1 MLPLRITLKVRS
13 KSDQSRGFH
22 TKNNFAPMREI
33 GEQEYTMSKNQINF
47 AKMSQEATMQL
58 QSFKESALAIAV
70 EDLRFKAEMKP
81 LKAKLDAILANRDN
95 DMKQGMSVD
104 EVVVKFPRTEID
116 NEIRKAETNH
126 QAIVEPLNKAM
137 KDSYVFVPENIF
149 TAYTLKIND
158 GKRGEFLKAITEF
171 LSNLGIEGCS
181 QGQISKFAESMSD
194 KLGAKYATSK
204 KIVNDGVLVTAMK
217 KNQFNKLFMAI
228 FCDMYIK

>member
-1 MLPLRITLKVRS
+1 
-13 KSDQSRGFH
+13 
-22 TKNNFAPMREI
+22 
-33 GEQEYTMSKNQINF
+33 MSKNQINF

>member
-1 MLPLRITLKVRS
+1 M
-13 KSDQSRGFH
+13 
-22 TKNNFAPMREI
+22 A
-33 GEQEYTMSKNQINF
+33 KNQINF
-47 AKMSQEATMQL
+47 TKMSKEATAQL
-58 QSFKESALAIAV
+58 KSFKESALAIAE
-70 EDLRFKAEMKP
+70 EDLRFKAEMQP

-104 EVVVKFPRTEID
+104 EGVVKFPRTEID

-126 QAIVEPLNKAM
+126 QVIVEPLNKAM

-204 KIVNDGVLVTAMK
+204 KIVEDGTLVTAMK
-217 KNQFNKLFMAI
+217 KNQFNKLFMAV
-228 FCDMYIK
+228 FCEMYIK

>member
-1 MLPLRITLKVRS
+1 
-13 KSDQSRGFH
+13 
-22 TKNNFAPMREI
+22 
-33 GEQEYTMSKNQINF
+33 MSKNQINF

-70 EDLRFKAEMKP
+70 EDLRFKAEIKP
-81 LKAKLDAILANRDN
+81 LKARLESILANRQN
-95 DMKQGMSVD
+95 DLNNGLSVD
-104 EVVVKFPRTEID
+104 EVTAKFPRDEVD
-116 NEIRKAETNH
+116 NEIRKAETAH
-126 QAIVEPLNKAM
+126 QAILEPLNKAM
-137 KDSYVFVPENIF
+137 KDTYIFVPENIF

-204 KIVNDGVLVTAMK
+204 KIVEDGTLVTAMK
-217 KNQFNKLFMAI
+217 KNQFNKLFMAV

>member
-1 MLPLRITLKVRS
+1 M
-13 KSDQSRGFH
+13 
-22 TKNNFAPMREI
+22 A
-33 GEQEYTMSKNQINF
+33 KNQINF
-47 AKMSQEATMQL
+47 SKMTEIAHNQL
-58 QSFKESALAIAV
+58 ITFKESALAIAQ

-95 DMKQGMSVD
+95 DMKQGISVD
-104 EVVVKFPRTEID
+104 EVVVKFPRTEVD
-116 NEIRKAETNH
+116 NEIRKAETTH
-126 QAIVEPLNKAM
+126 QVILEPLNKAM
-137 KDSYVFVPENIF
+137 KEAYIFVPENIF

-204 KIVNDGVLVTAMK
+204 KIVEDGTLVTAMK
-217 KNQFNKLFMAI
+217 KNQFNKLFMAV
-228 FCDMYIK
+228 FCDMYLK

>member
-1 MLPLRITLKVRS
+1 
-13 KSDQSRGFH
+13 
-22 TKNNFAPMREI
+22 
-33 GEQEYTMSKNQINF
+33 MSKNQINF
-47 AKMSQEATMQL
+47 TKMSREATMQL

-81 LKAKLDAILANRDN
+81 LKARLESILANRQN
-95 DMKQGMSVD
+95 DLNNGLSVD
-104 EVVVKFPRTEID
+104 EVIAKFPRDEVD
-116 NEIRKAETNH
+116 NEIRKAETAH
-126 QAIVEPLNKAM
+126 QAILEPLNKAM
-137 KDSYVFVPENIF
+137 KDTYIFVPENIF

-181 QGQISKFAESMSD
+181 QGQVSKFAESMSD

-204 KIVNDGVLVTAMK
+204 KIVEDGTLVTAMK
-217 KNQFNKLFMAI
+217 KNQFNKLFMAV

>member
-1 MLPLRITLKVRS
+1 
-13 KSDQSRGFH
+13 
-22 TKNNFAPMREI
+22 
-33 GEQEYTMSKNQINF
+33 MSKNQINF

-217 KNQFNKLFMAI
+217 KNQFNKLFMAV
-228 FCDMYIK
+228 FCEMYVK

>member
-1 MLPLRITLKVRS
+1 
-13 KSDQSRGFH
+13 
-22 TKNNFAPMREI
+22 
-33 GEQEYTMSKNQINF
+33 MSKNQINF
-47 AKMSQEATMQL
+47 TKMSQEATMQL
-58 QSFKESALAIAV
+58 KSFKESALAIAT

-81 LKAKLDAILANRDN
+81 LKARLESILANRQN
-95 DMKQGMSVD
+95 DLNNGLSVD
-104 EVVVKFPRTEID
+104 EVTAKFPRDEVD
-116 NEIRKAETNH
+116 NEIRKAETAH
-126 QAIVEPLNKAM
+126 QAILEPLNKAM
-137 KDSYVFVPENIF
+137 KEAYIFVPENIF

-204 KIVNDGVLVTAMK
+204 KIVEDGTLVTAMK
-217 KNQFNKLFMAI
+217 KNQFNKLFMAV

>member
-1 MLPLRITLKVRS
+1 
-13 KSDQSRGFH
+13 
-22 TKNNFAPMREI
+22 
-33 GEQEYTMSKNQINF
+33 MSKNQINF
-47 AKMSQEATMQL
+47 TKMSQEATMQL
-58 QSFKESALAIAV
+58 KSFKESALAIAT

-81 LKAKLDAILANRDN
+81 LKVRLESILANRQN
-95 DMKQGMSVD
+95 DLNNGLSVD
-104 EVVVKFPRTEID
+104 EVTAKFPRDEVD
-116 NEIRKAETNH
+116 NEIRKAETAH
-126 QAIVEPLNKAM
+126 QAILEPLNKAM
-137 KDSYVFVPENIF
+137 KDTYIFVPENIF

-204 KIVNDGVLVTAMK
+204 KIVEDGTLVTAMK
-217 KNQFNKLFMAI
+217 KNQFNKLFMAV